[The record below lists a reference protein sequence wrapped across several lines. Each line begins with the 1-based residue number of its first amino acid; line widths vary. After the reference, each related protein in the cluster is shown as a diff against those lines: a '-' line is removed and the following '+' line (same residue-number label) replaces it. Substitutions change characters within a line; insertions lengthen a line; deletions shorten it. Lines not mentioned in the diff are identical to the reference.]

1 MFNKIKSKSKLLILT
16 LIPML
21 FSLTGCQ
28 LGSPKYATFKLTGN
42 WGEWID
48 YSLWCLSANF
58 TQTIDKF
65 AVGLK
70 SLGVST
76 ILSVVTNQETSSI
89 QTLLGYNDNLVTLMN
104 VVSILACAFIL
115 INFAKGIYKNN
126 FATADNQYAPTVAEL
141 IKKVVVALIL
151 TIAIPY
157 ICVTGFTVSSKLG
170 SAAAVEVTSNNGEGA
185 DSYQAQLTRYQIFDE
200 MENIG
205 LSYTTVC
212 KTEASKK
219 PDDYID
225 KKDLSTLSDKIG
237 NAFGES
243 VNSTT
248 FWCGDAETVGDHLMN
263 DKLSNKYLADVISS
277 NTISK
282 IDTSD
287 SEASNDFLIMLSG
300 LLGVVFYVALTV
312 IVSWSIAKR
321 IVDLIVLIA
330 MSWWYIAG
338 SVGEG
343 GQSVSLPSLWK
354 KLLSI
359 CLSQFFLLFELGLLQ
374 TFGILSDI
382 SLSGIIRALAWLAII
397 TGTPTAVEGMVTS
410 TGAGADLTAA
420 GGAVGKGI
428 KGYLSK
434 FRG

>member
-1 MFNKIKSKSKLLILT
+1 M
-16 LIPML
+16 
-21 FSLTGCQ
+21 
-28 LGSPKYATFKLTGN
+28 
-42 WGEWID
+42 
-48 YSLWCLSANF
+48 
-58 TQTIDKF
+58 
-65 AVGLK
+65 
-70 SLGVST
+70 
-76 ILSVVTNQETSSI
+76 
-89 QTLLGYNDNLVTLMN
+89 
-104 VVSILACAFIL
+104 
-115 INFAKGIYKNN
+115 
-126 FATADNQYAPTVAEL
+126 
-141 IKKVVVALIL
+141 VVALIL